1 MAHMVGKF
9 VAHNF
14 QDFLYLNTCIF
25 VSMTFTLMLGRYIGQ
40 SLKSI
45 HNVNIGI

>member
-14 QDFLYLNTCIF
+14 QDFLYLNTCIL
-25 VSMTFTLMLGRYIGQ
+25 VSMSFTPMLGRCIGQ

-45 HNVNIGI
+45 HNVDIDI